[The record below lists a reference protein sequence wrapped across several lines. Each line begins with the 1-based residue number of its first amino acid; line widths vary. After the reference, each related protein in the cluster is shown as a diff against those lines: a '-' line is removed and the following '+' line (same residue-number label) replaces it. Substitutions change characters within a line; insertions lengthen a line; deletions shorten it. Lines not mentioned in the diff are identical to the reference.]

1 VTPGESAASKL
12 RLPAGNQVRLA
23 WPANAPGYTLFSSA
37 SLPGGWTTNSATVRT
52 EGTNFVV
59 YASLAGSQKFCRLSK

>member
-1 VTPGESAASKL
+1 VTPGVTPALKFQL
-12 RLPAGNQVRLA
+12 TAGNQVRLA